1 MTVKCST
8 GECER
13 ALLRGVVVMRTV
25 KIVEQPDRSHP
36 HAAVDT
42 ETGSVVL
49 KHQDDYALIGLCRRL
64 GWAVELEK
72 TTNDYLGATKVA

>member
-1 MTVKCST
+1 
-8 GECER
+8 
-13 ALLRGVVVMRTV
+13 MRTV

-64 GWAVELEK
+64 GWTVELEK
-72 TTNDYLGATKVA
+72 KTNDYSRRDKGRLVQN

>member
-1 MTVKCST
+1 
-8 GECER
+8 
-13 ALLRGVVVMRTV
+13 MRTV

-64 GWAVELEK
+64 GWTVELEK
-72 TTNDYLGATKVA
+72 TTNGYSKRTKGLLVHN

>member
-1 MTVKCST
+1 M
-8 GECER
+8 G
-13 ALLRGVVVMRTV
+13 VVMRTV

-64 GWAVELEK
+64 GWTVELVNK
-72 TTNDYLGATKVA
+72 TKDYRRDQRRLIHN

>member
-1 MTVKCST
+1 VDEV
-8 GECER
+8 GE
-13 ALLRGVVVMRTV
+13 LRGQHVRTGVVAMRTV

-36 HAAVDT
+36 HAAVNT

-64 GWAVELEK
+64 GWTVELEE
-72 TTNDYLGATKVA
+72 TRNNYSGRNGPVSS